1 MGWLPVRPASPLDRR
16 PRASRASRAGRG
28 QGAGHGCTGAEGLGE
43 VLTPR
48 PALGPV
54 RDAARAQRAGG
65 QGGAGT
71 AGVHGVAAAGRR
83 RGCLRGVTV
92 CVRVPCPRGR
102 APHRAGCGRGPHGVH
117 LSSAPALPAQA
128 QGPRGDPVPAGVA
141 IDCHGRRDSRRRPT
155 ARETAQLRNRAG
167 RCIDG
172 PEPGRGG
179 IGVSPPLREA
189 RSYPRGR
196 TAHRRRLPPVRPMTQ
211 RHHLSRMTGRD
222 TSEMPRQ
229 VTGEE
234 RHHPCGI

>member
-1 MGWLPVRPASPLDRR
+1 MGGTPEPRHGLASEVIAAALLL
-16 PRASRASRAGRG
+16 RAWDGCRSARLLRLIAGPGPSRAGRG

-43 VLTPR
+43 VLPPR
-48 PALGPV
+48 RALGPV

-92 CVRVPCPRGR
+92 CVRVPCPGGR
-102 APHRAGCGRGPHGVH
+102 APHRAGCSRGPYGVH

-141 IDCHGRRDSRRRPT
+141 IDCHGRRDSRHRPT
-155 ARETAQLRNRAG
+155 ARETAQPRNRAE

-172 PEPGRGG
+172 LNRGAGESAYRHPYEKPAATHVAGLHIAGVFLRSARCPNG
-179 IGVSPPLREA
+179 I
-189 RSYPRGR
+189 
-196 TAHRRRLPPVRPMTQ
+196 T
-211 RHHLSRMTGRD
+211 
-222 TSEMPRQ
+222 
-229 VTGEE
+229 
-234 RHHPCGI
+234 